1 MASGQAVE
9 YGGEILLGMQ
19 VVQPCRFNDRI
30 KDGSTFAATIGTEE
44 QEVFACQSDAADE
57 PLGQIVVDA
66 QSPVL
71 DVSGQCIPS
80 AQRILERLAERRLA
94 GDTPALRLG
103 PAMELFQQRFAA
115 SLADRPTVLDCLAV
129 DVGLDAIERLDPAQG
144 LFGDRRKIQR

>member
-1 MASGQAVE
+1 MTACHLIEDS
-9 YGGEILLGMQ
+9 GEIGFRIEIVEL
-19 VVQPCRFNDRI
+19 CRFNDRI

-103 PAMELFQQRFAA
+103 PAMELFQQRFAT

-129 DVGLDAIERLDPAQG
+129 DVGLDAIERSIA
-144 LFGDRRKIQR
+144 